1 MKKQGIVKHQISD
14 NASTACVHLM
24 LSLAKHESRTRLLES
39 CIPKRSGDS
48 SVYLVYI
55 YTYTQMCI
63 YTYIYIYI
71 FLHTHTS
78 IQALY
83 SANCCSLPSTRKY
96 LRTFRRRFI
105 PVVWLLVTVNSPSEK
120 RWPQPCHSD
129 VFFWCL
135 REDFKKPEKVKIATF
150 FGVKY

>member
-1 MKKQGIVKHQISD
+1 
-14 NASTACVHLM
+14 M
-24 LSLAKHESRTRLLES
+24 LSLAKHESRTRVLES
-39 CIPKRSGDS
+39 CIPKRPGDS
-48 SVYLVYI
+48 SVYLVYV
-55 YTYTQMCI
+55 YTQMCI
-63 YTYIYIYI
+63 YMYI
-71 FLHTHTS
+71 FTHTHTQ
-78 IQALY
+78 IQAVY

-96 LRTFRRRFI
+96 LRTFRSRFI

-120 RWPQPCHSD
+120 RWSQPCHSD